1 MNDNIEKFI
10 SFLVDLSVILTL
22 LIQECQNISL
32 SKGHN
37 GRVIFLFCQSG
48 IFYCENKKKG
58 TRLKIHVCS
67 EILKMNS
74 LNLFWCSAHFGVSK
88 YAGNCG

>member
-10 SFLVDLSVILTL
+10 SFLVDLSVIVTL

-37 GRVIFLFCQSG
+37 GRVIFFILSIRNILLQKK
-48 IFYCENKKKG
+48 ENGYKAKN
-58 TRLKIHVCS
+58 TCMQRDLKR
-67 EILKMNS
+67 
-74 LNLFWCSAHFGVSK
+74 
-88 YAGNCG
+88 